1 MPHRAMM
8 LMNVNER
15 GRDPDALV
23 ENVDAIAQ
31 ATSIIELVQSLG
43 FAGDDDVMAAA
54 QAADDHLPS
63 AVRNAVLGAYRA
75 AAQSGTD
82 GVQVTWRESGGFGV
96 EVSHAPG
103 TDNKTDR
110 GFISVAVRSPR
121 LS

>member
-8 LMNVNER
+8 LMQVNET
-15 GRDPDALV
+15 GRDPEALSA
-23 ENVDAIAQ
+23 NRDAIAR
-31 ATSIIELVQSLG
+31 ATSITELVQSLG
-43 FAGDDDVMAAA
+43 LDEDSNLLEAAGAVDS
-54 QAADDHLPS
+54 HLPS
-63 AVRNAVLGAYRA
+63 AVTNAILGAYRA
-75 AAQSGTD
+75 AAESNTD

-103 TDNKTDR
+103 TDAHEDR